1 MARAEAADLLR
12 HIPLFSA
19 CSEDE
24 CRLLGA
30 HAQDIRLS
38 KGETLFRRDEPCL
51 GLHVLVLGGIKLV
64 MTSRHGL
71 EKVVEIIRPGQS
83 FGDAVLFL
91 EQPYPVSAQAIED
104 SLVLFL
110 PASVL
115 LNTLDQDV
123 RLARRMLA
131 GMSVRLRTLVRD
143 IESYTL
149 DSASDRVVTYLL
161 EQLGD
166 AGQGTVTLS
175 VNKHLLASR
184 LNLTPETF
192 SRTLQKLSEQCGVTV
207 SGRDIHIPDAAAL
220 SQLLQTM

>member
-24 CRLLGA
+24 CQRLGMS
-30 HAQDIRLS
+30 AQDIRLS
-38 KGETLFRRDEPCL
+38 RGETLFRREEPCQ
-51 GLHVLVLGGIKLV
+51 GMHVLVLGRIKLV
-64 MTSRHGL
+64 TTSRHGV
-71 EKVVEIIRPGQS
+71 EKVIELIHPGQS
-83 FGDAVLFL
+83 FGEAVLFL

-104 SLVLFL
+104 SLALFL

-115 LNTLDQDV
+115 LDTLDQDA
-123 RLARRMLA
+123 RFARRMLA
-131 GMSVRLRTLVRD
+131 GMSMRLRTLVRD

-166 AGQGTVTLS
+166 AAQGTVSLP

-192 SRTLQKLSEQCGVTV
+192 SRTLQKLGEQCGISV
-207 SGRDIHIPDAAAL
+207 SGRDIHVPDAAAL
-220 SQLLQTM
+220 GRLLQTM

>member
-1 MARAEAADLLR
+1 
-12 HIPLFSA
+12 
-19 CSEDE
+19 
-24 CRLLGA
+24 
-30 HAQDIRLS
+30 
-38 KGETLFRRDEPCL
+38 
-51 GLHVLVLGGIKLV
+51 
-64 MTSRHGL
+64 MTSRHGA
-71 EKVVEIIRPGQS
+71 EKVVELIRPGQS

-131 GMSVRLRTLVRD
+131 GMSMRLRTLVRD

-166 AGQGTVTLS
+166 AVKGTVTLS

-192 SRTLQKLSEQCGVTV
+192 SRTLQKLGEQCGVTV

-220 SQLLQTM
+220 GKLLQTM